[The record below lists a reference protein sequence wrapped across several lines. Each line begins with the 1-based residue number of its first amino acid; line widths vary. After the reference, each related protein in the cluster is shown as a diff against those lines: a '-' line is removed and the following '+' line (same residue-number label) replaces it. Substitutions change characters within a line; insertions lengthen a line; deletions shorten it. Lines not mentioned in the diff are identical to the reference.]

1 MMSASLPPW
10 RKLYN
15 RYHVTYVIAHSLFR
29 KLLILSWFLQID
41 LLTKL
46 LTILLLLILLFLL
59 LLLLIL
65 YTLLLRSESV
75 LNSTLLTRNHFG
87 IFFYYINSKTTYY
100 LRKVQ

>member
-1 MMSASLPPW
+1 MSASLPPW

-46 LTILLLLILLFLL
+46 LTILLLILLFL

-87 IFFYYINSKTTYY
+87 IFFYYINFKTTYY